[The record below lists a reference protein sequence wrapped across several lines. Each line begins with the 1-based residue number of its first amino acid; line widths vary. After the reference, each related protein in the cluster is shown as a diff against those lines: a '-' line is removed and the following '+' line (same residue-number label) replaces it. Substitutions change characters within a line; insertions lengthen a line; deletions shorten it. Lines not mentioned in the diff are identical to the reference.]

1 MIYSFLTYRNH
12 AGRDAKKASNRPH
25 SFCYLTYE
33 EKDFIQVG
41 NTIGN
46 AFEYVP
52 SDIKKQGYVTSHA
65 AFTIYGKNLVELSII
80 LSTLHPVW
88 AEPIAGRLGN
98 GTRSGNTVVYNTFP
112 IPTLTETNK
121 INLTRCAKALP
132 LASQPPFPP

>member
-1 MIYSFLTYRNH
+1 MIDSCVTYRNQ
-12 AGRDAKKASNRPH
+12 AGRDAKKAAKRPH
-25 SFCYLTYE
+25 AFCYSTYE

-80 LSTLHPVW
+80 LSTL
-88 AEPIAGRLGN
+88 
-98 GTRSGNTVVYNTFP
+98 RSEERSVGKECVSTCRSRGCPYN
-112 IPTLTETNK
+112 
-121 INLTRCAKALP
+121 
-132 LASQPPFPP
+132 